1 MRAFAIS
8 FGASMKTPLA
18 CALML
23 SAASSFDLSAFERAR
38 VLKAAGAFLDDAPLT
53 ITATTS
59 PRSAG
64 GPHDFFSEGDY
75 WWPDPKNP
83 EGPYVQSDGLT
94 NPDNFVAH
102 RRALIRLS
110 VEVPA
115 LAAAWRLT
123 GDPRYA
129 RAAGPHLRAWFL
141 DPATRMAPHL
151 KYAQAIHGIATGR
164 PQGVIDTLHLV
175 EVARAI
181 EALDG
186 SPALSPAERDGV
198 RGWFRDYLAWLTT
211 DENALK
217 ERDARNNHATCWLLQ
232 VAAFARLVGDQER
245 TAECRTRFETVIVP
259 NQVAADGSFPE
270 ELRRTKPYGYSL
282 FNLEAMAGVA
292 QTLSTPGDDLWRF
305 ALPDGRGLPRALAY
319 MVPFIRDKKQWPRA
333 PDVMYDSEWP
343 MRQASLLFGGLA
355 LGRPEYVELWKTLPA
370 DSKVEEVVRNFFIR
384 QPVLWIPVSV
394 APPPVGGGKRRGVSG
409 GEPEP
414 IGMMR
419 SVPPLR

>member
-1 MRAFAIS
+1 MNA
-8 FGASMKTPLA
+8 ASMW
-18 CALML
+18 ALVGL
-23 SAASSFDLSAFERAR
+23 TLGGAGATTSAAGSTFDLAAFERAR
-38 VLKAAGAFLDDAPLT
+38 VRAAADRDLAEAPRT
-53 ITATTS
+53 ITAATS

-83 EGPYVQSDGLT
+83 DGPYVQRDGMT
-94 NPDNFVAH
+94 NPDNFVEH
-102 RRALIRLS
+102 RRALMRLS
-110 VEVPA
+110 VQVPT

-123 GDPRYA
+123 GNPRYA
-129 RAAGPHLRAWFL
+129 AAAGRHLRAWFL

-151 KYAQAIHGIATGR
+151 RYAQAIHGITTGR

-186 SPALSPAERDGV
+186 SPALS
-198 RGWFRDYLAWLTT
+198 LTT
-211 DENALK
+211 DENSLK

-245 TAECRTRFETVIVP
+245 MAWARERFKTVIVP
-259 NQVAADGSFPE
+259 GQVAADGSFPE

-292 QTLSTPGDDLWRF
+292 QTLWTKDDDLWTF
-305 ALPDGRGLPRALAY
+305 ALPDGRGLRRALAY
-319 MVPFIRDKKQWPRA
+319 MVPYIRDKKAWPKP
-333 PDVMYDSEWP
+333 PDVMYDAEWP

-355 LGRPEYVELWKTLPA
+355 LSQPDYVALWKTLPA
-370 DSKVEEVVRNFFIR
+370 DSKVEEVVRNYFIR
-384 QPVLWIPVSV
+384 QPVLWIP
-394 APPPVGGGKRRGVSG
+394 
-409 GEPEP
+409 
-414 IGMMR
+414 
-419 SVPPLR
+419 